1 MEAYLRQIMDLNTL
15 DYKNCKGPQLAS
27 AAKNPLHVGDDLELS
42 GRKGCQS
49 TERRKGEGRERAA
62 FKTVIPAKSW
72 CPSEVIILVD
82 FQYLLLI

>member
-42 GRKGCQS
+42 LEGKGVRAQREGKGR
-49 TERRKGEGRERAA
+49 EGRGQRL
-62 FKTVIPAKSW
+62 K
-72 CPSEVIILVD
+72 L
-82 FQYLLLI
+82 